1 MKKFTAFIL
10 AVLMLLSFT
19 ACSGEGDEITT
30 EEPTQSDE
38 APAHTDEETKEYD
51 PAPDFTVYDKEG
63 KPVKLSDMKG
73 TPVVLNFWAS
83 WCPPCKAEMPEFD
96 EIAKEYEGKVA
107 FMMVDL
113 TDGVQETQEKAQA
126 FIDSMGYTFPVYFDK
141 DSDAA
146 YKYGIQSIPNTFFI
160 DASGCVV
167 AYADQA
173 IDGDTL
179 RRGISMIY
187 AAIE

>member
-51 PAPDFTVYDKEG
+51 PAPDFTVYDKNG
-63 KPVKLSDMKG
+63 NTIKLSDMKG

-83 WCPPCKAEMPEFD
+83 WCPPCKAEMPDFEEAYQAYGEDIQF
-96 EIAKEYEGKVA
+96 V
-107 FMMVDL
+107 MVSHL
-113 TDGVQETQEKAQA
+113 AWGTDTVEKAKL
-126 FIDSMGYTFPVYFDK
+126 FYDNSGYTFPIYFDYQFE
-141 DSDAA
+141 A
-146 YKYGIQSIPNTFFI
+146 YTAYEINSIPKTIFI
-160 DASGCVV
+160 DENGSIV
-167 AYADQA
+167 AEVHQM
-173 IDGDTL
+173 
-179 RRGISMIY
+179 ISRSQLLEY
-187 AAIE
+187 LEKLK